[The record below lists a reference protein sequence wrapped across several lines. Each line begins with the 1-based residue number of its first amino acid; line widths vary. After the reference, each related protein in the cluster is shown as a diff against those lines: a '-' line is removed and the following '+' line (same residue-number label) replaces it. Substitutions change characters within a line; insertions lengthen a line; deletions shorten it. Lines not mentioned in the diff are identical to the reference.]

1 MRFRRIVLGSLLG
14 SALAAQAL
22 TLTGLTPQGEVAQVR
37 QVVAK
42 FDSAVITFG
51 DPKAPAPLELRCS
64 DAQVSKGTGRWTSE
78 REWVYDFERDL
89 PPGVRCTAHIK
100 SDFKSAS
107 GAPLKGAAS
116 YQFNSGGPF
125 VQQIRPGT
133 YEPIEEEQYFVLQL
147 NGPATPESVAGQ
159 CLVRSSTAWASA
171 CRCAWS
177 TASRVPPC
185 SRPRAGANGGATE
198 PLALATLACNRR
210 LTPLR
215 PRCRWCTARAWP
227 RPAACPMR
235 VEKRLP
241 YQVRE
246 PFTANSAASA
256 RTPRPPACRS
266 ARSR

>member
-1 MRFRRIVLGSLLG
+1 MKSIPKSLWLLG
-14 SALAAQAL
+14 LLAAGSAQAL
-22 TLTGLTPQGEVAQVR
+22 QITQFSPQGEVARVR

-125 VQQIRPGT
+125 VQNLRPGT
-133 YEPIEEEQYFVLQL
+133 YEPIDEEQYFVLQL
-147 NGPATPESVAGQ
+147 NGPATLESVQAY
-159 CLVRSSTAWASA
+159 AW
-171 CRCAWS
+171 CQLDGVGE
-177 TASRVPPC
+177 RVPV
-185 SRPRAGANGGATE
+185 RLVDGKERAALLKAQGLERRAAQE
-198 PLALATLACNRR
+198 PLAVQTLACARR
-210 LTPLR
+210 FTPSTKVQLVWGKGVAT
-215 PRCRWCTARAWP
+215 PSGVPNA
-227 RPAACPMR
+227 
-235 VEKRLP
+235 VEKRFT
-241 YQVRE
+241 YQVRA
-246 PFTANSAASA
+246 PFTAEFTCE
-256 RTPRPPACRS
+256 R
-266 ARSR
+266 